1 MLSLIQAKLPCYPV
15 DRDQGKS
22 STSFLV
28 SVGQKSTL
36 AATLNHSVKF
46 STPRILLGITNLF
59 CCKESVGFF
68 SHQVPSMDLLTSL
81 GFPE

>member
-1 MLSLIQAKLPCYPV
+1 MLSLIQAKLPCCPV

-22 STSFLV
+22 STPFLV

-36 AATLNHSVKF
+36 AATLNHSVKC
-46 STPRILLGITNLF
+46 ILVGITNLL